1 MQAARVQ
8 RSEERGV
15 RVLAPGECALGI
27 EFGREPL
34 GNPLEV
40 VFLRRPPRHL
50 LPPSQTKR
58 TRRAAFSMSRHRIK

>member
-40 VFLRRPPRHL
+40 VFLASLPGL

-58 TRRAAFSMSRHRIK
+58 TRRAAFPMSRHRIN